1 MVSTTRELHEIA
13 VTIARR
19 AAALAQQRRRDGVEI
34 AASKSTLT
42 DIVTNADR
50 EVEGLIRDTLAA
62 WRPHDGF
69 FGEETGA
76 VTGTSGLTWV
86 VDPIDGTVNYFY
98 DIPAYAVSIAVVEG
112 EPDPLTW
119 SALAGAVV
127 NPARGEVFSAA
138 AGQGAWR
145 NGTPLAI
152 DHSVDLPMALVAT
165 GFSYDATVRIQ
176 QATLVTELIRKVRD
190 IRRIGSAA
198 LDLCDVAAGRLD
210 AFYERG
216 LNPWDHAAG
225 ALIAAE
231 AGARVNVEASQP
243 ASQQLLIVAQPELY
257 PQLAPIIQGFYRGE
271 NTAES

>member
-1 MVSTTRELHEIA
+1 MSSALEFHDIA
-13 VTIARR
+13 LTIARR
-19 AAALAQQRRRDGVEI
+19 AAAIAVQRRRDGVEI

-42 DIVTNADR
+42 DIVTSADR

-62 WRPHDGF
+62 VRPHDGF

-76 VTGTSGLTWV
+76 QTGTSGLTWV

-98 DIPAYAVSIAVVEG
+98 DIPAYAVSVAVVEG

-127 NPARGEVFSAA
+127 NPARNEVFSAA

-145 NGTPLAI
+145 NGSALTIGGP
-152 DHSVDLPMALVAT
+152 VELPMALVGT
-165 GFSYDATVRIQ
+165 GFGYDASVRVQ
-176 QATLVTELIRKVRD
+176 QATLVTELIGQVRD

-231 AGARVNVEASQP
+231 AGATISVEASENP
-243 ASQQLLIVAQPELY
+243 ARQLVIAAQPRLY
-257 PQLAPIIQGFYRGE
+257 SRLAPIVHGFYDSQKTQG
-271 NTAES
+271 